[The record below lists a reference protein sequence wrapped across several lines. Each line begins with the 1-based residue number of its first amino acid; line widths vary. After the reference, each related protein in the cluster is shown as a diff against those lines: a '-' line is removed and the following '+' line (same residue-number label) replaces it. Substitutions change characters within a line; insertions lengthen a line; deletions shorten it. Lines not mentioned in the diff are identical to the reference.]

1 MIEVRF
7 TYYTGL
13 KRSLFRN
20 ARLRGS
26 WDAQGRP
33 AADWTDR
40 PMQEIV
46 AEDGCPAFTATVQL
60 HEDGVGRAF
69 RWGVALDGPEGADRW
84 GIPAETPDTGAQL
97 RFREFTLDGSAGRHE
112 RYFLTWSRRL
122 GAQKHYTDP
131 AAPPSIRFAAWA
143 PNAQAVDVVFSPR
156 DRGYVGDDH
165 SGIDPAM
172 PVIPLARSGEDEE
185 EGIWTGE
192 PVADFAAFTGAP
204 YMFRVRN
211 AQGQT
216 VYRTD
221 IHSRWQA
228 GRGSV
233 DPAEKPWDGDR
244 RTLDGTVSCSV
255 VVDQDVVRR
264 EFEPPAGPPP
274 ELVGDE
280 DFWAHEFDP
289 DRPVPTRLEDL
300 VIYELHVG
308 SLGFGS
314 AGPGTLGHAMAFL
327 DYLVELGVN
336 AVELLPMSEFAGD
349 LGWGYG
355 NTHHFVVESSAGG
368 RDQLK
373 HFVRECH
380 RRGIAVIQ
388 DVVYNHFDGD
398 ASRAVWQYDSTAPE
412 QNCYYW
418 YEGRPADYPDPD
430 GGYLDNGSSGW
441 SPRFRAEPVR
451 QLFTSSAAEFVEEF
465 HVDGLRVDLTQ
476 AIHRDNVLH
485 ADGRSVGAANLF
497 GQKLLREWSRTLR
510 MIRPSVML
518 IAEDHTGWDAV
529 TRMPD
534 VGGLG
539 FEATWFAAFYHNLV
553 GDADSAGWD
562 AARLLR
568 QAGFGGDEPLAM
580 GRFAA
585 ELRASR
591 FDRVVYHES
600 HDEAGNAGG
609 SRRTAVT
616 AVGGAPLQGATR
628 AYAEARS
635 RVAAGLALLSA
646 GTPMFFMGEEIVAQK
661 DCRFD
666 NILESR
672 EDLWGERA
680 GEGARMYRFYR
691 ELIALRRAHPG
702 IRSHEIDVVHTW
714 DPSRVIAFTRR
725 EPGSELLVAA
735 SLNNRPFA
743 DGYVVQ
749 TDPARLPAGS
759 WREVFNSDSSAYG
772 GSDVGNFGAAIPA
785 WDGRIE
791 LRLPANGFVVLLR
804 V

>member
-1 MIEVRF
+1 MIEARF

-26 WDAQGRP
+26 WDAQGRY
-33 AADWTDR
+33 ADDWTER

-60 HEDGVGRAF
+60 DEDGLGRTF

-84 GIPAETPDTGAQL
+84 GIPAETPNTGAQL

-122 GAQKHYTDP
+122 GAQKLYTDP
-131 AAPPSIRFAAWA
+131 AAPPSIRFAVWA
-143 PNAQAVDVVFSPR
+143 PNAQAVDVVFAAR
-156 DRGYVGDDH
+156 DHGYVADDGA
-165 SGIDPAM
+165 GIHPAM
-172 PVIPLARSGEDEE
+172 PVIQLRLGEEE
-185 EGIWTGE
+185 EGIWTSE
-192 PVADFAAFTGAP
+192 PVASFDAFTGAP
-204 YMFRVRN
+204 YMFRIRN
-211 AQGQT
+211 AQGDT
-216 VYRTD
+216 VFRTD
-221 IHSRWQA
+221 VHSRWQA

-233 DPAEKPWDGDR
+233 DPAEQPWDGDR

-255 VVDQDVVRR
+255 VVDQDVVRA
-264 EFEPPAGPPP
+264 EFEPTTSPPQ
-274 ELVGDE
+274 EIRDE

-314 AGPGTLGHAMAFL
+314 AGGGTLGHAMAFL
-327 DYLVELGVN
+327 DYLVDLGVN
-336 AVELLPMSEFAGD
+336 AVELLPMSEFAGA

-380 RRGIAVIQ
+380 RRGIAVLQ
-388 DVVYNHFDGD
+388 DVVYNHFDVD

-412 QNCYYW
+412 QNVYYW
-418 YEGRPADYPDPD
+418 YEGRPADYPDPA

-441 SPRFRAEPVR
+441 TPRFWEEPVR

-485 ADGRSVGAANLF
+485 ADNRIGVSAANLF
-497 GQKLLREWSRTLR
+497 GQKFLREWSRTLR

-518 IAEDHTGWDAV
+518 VAEDHTGWDAV

-534 VGGLG
+534 AGGLG
-539 FEATWFAAFYHNLV
+539 FEATWFAAFYHHLI
-553 GDADSAGWD
+553 GDADMAPGD

-568 QAGFGGDEPLAM
+568 QAGSGGDEPLAM
-580 GRFAA
+580 GRFAT
-585 ELRASR
+585 ELYVSR

-616 AVGGAPLQGATR
+616 AVNGAALQGATR

-646 GTPMFFMGEEIVAQK
+646 GTPMFFMGEEVVAQK
-661 DCRFD
+661 DYRYD
-666 NILESR
+666 NVLEAR

-680 GEGARMYRFYR
+680 GEGARMFRFYR

-702 IRSHEIDVVHTW
+702 IRSHEIDVVHAW
-714 DPSRVIAFTRR
+714 DLNRVIAFTRR
-725 EPGSELLVAA
+725 EAGSELLVAA
-735 SLNNRPFA
+735 SLNNHPFA

-791 LRLPANGFVVLLR
+791 LRLPANGFVVLHR